1 MLETVSSR
9 RLYGALVLT
18 VLPSEL
24 PCIPATFHADSR
36 TVSFGIGFYLK
47 DRQTPSSSSPVALE
61 VDGKKDT
68 IKVEERVKQLKRKEA
83 ELGREMRDV
92 EEKLRRV
99 RDR

>member
-1 MLETVSSR
+1 
-9 RLYGALVLT
+9 
-18 VLPSEL
+18 
-24 PCIPATFHADSR
+24 
-36 TVSFGIGFYLK
+36 
-47 DRQTPSSSSPVALE
+47 VALE
-61 VDGKKDT
+61 VDGKKDM